1 MSSIQWCFEVRVII
15 VPVFEISY
23 NWEMGP
29 ACSGVPNS
37 ESKRTEVG
45 LQSSAV
51 GLLSLGLIS
60 CSPATSCLSSISL
73 ECGSPGARDL
83 RKDTSAF
90 LTEER
95 EVRPLLPRHLL
106 FLSLIIWK
114 FLDLVT
120 PLTLLLQL
128 SCQWGSFGPQDSLW

>member
-1 MSSIQWCFEVRVII
+1 M
-15 VPVFEISY
+15 
-23 NWEMGP
+23 
-29 ACSGVPNS
+29 
-37 ESKRTEVG
+37 G

-51 GLLSLGLIS
+51 GWVDLGLIS

-128 SCQWGSFGPQDSLW
+128 SCQWGSFGPQDSLWGGLPSTEEDNKEGCHLLSAYSVLTLSYVCDAL

>member
-1 MSSIQWCFEVRVII
+1 M
-15 VPVFEISY
+15 
-23 NWEMGP
+23 
-29 ACSGVPNS
+29 
-37 ESKRTEVG
+37 G

-51 GLLSLGLIS
+51 GWVDLGLIS

-95 EVRPLLPRHLL
+95 EVRSLLPHHLL

-128 SCQWGSFGPQDSLW
+128 SCQWGSFGPQDVSLVRSSFHRRGQRGGVSLSAYGVLTLSYVCDAL